1 MTGNINS
8 EISRQGA
15 KASHKEQEGNKME
28 IRQNREGDK
37 LTIEIEGRIDAVTA
51 HDVGKVLEESLDGVK
66 ELIFDLKDLEY
77 TSSAGLREFLG
88 AQQIMEEQ
96 GSMLIRNVNETVM
109 DIFEET
115 GFDGI
120 LEIEK

>member
-1 MTGNINS
+1 
-8 EISRQGA
+8 
-15 KASHKEQEGNKME
+15 ME
-28 IRQNREGDK
+28 IRQKRDGDM

-51 HDVGKVLEESLDGVK
+51 PEIGKVLDNGLEGITK
-66 ELIFDLKDLEY
+66 LIFDLKDLEY

-96 GSMLIRNVNETVM
+96 GSMVIRNANEVVM

-115 GFDGI
+115 GFSEI
-120 LEIEK
+120 LDIEE